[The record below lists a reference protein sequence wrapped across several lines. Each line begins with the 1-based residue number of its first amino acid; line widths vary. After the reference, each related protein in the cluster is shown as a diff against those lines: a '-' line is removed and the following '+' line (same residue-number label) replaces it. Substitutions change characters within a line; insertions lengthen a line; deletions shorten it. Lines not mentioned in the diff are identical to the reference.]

1 MKTEDAYDDF
11 VKEKKMLEK
20 EMFQSKSL
28 IIQANEW
35 LVRAKAETM
44 GVAIDEIAEFEPN
57 MYSLLVDGST
67 EIKKAKDVNKI
78 LLQK

>member
-1 MKTEDAYDDF
+1 M
-11 VKEKKMLEK
+11 
-20 EMFQSKSL
+20 

-44 GVAIDEIAEFEPN
+44 GVAIEEFAEFEPN